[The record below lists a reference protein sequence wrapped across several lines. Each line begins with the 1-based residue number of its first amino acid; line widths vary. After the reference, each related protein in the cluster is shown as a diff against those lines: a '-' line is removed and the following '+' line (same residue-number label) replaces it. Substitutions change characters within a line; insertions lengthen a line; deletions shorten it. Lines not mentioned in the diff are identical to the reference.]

1 MTLGRACNPEF
12 HDIQGLVQRGYKEL
26 PVAEYGLF
34 QIEQSVQARAW
45 LARIVD
51 HIEPATGPGEDHPR
65 DHAVQVAFTC
75 DGLRTLGLSEAIV
88 NGFPREFREGMVTTH
103 RGRLLGDMGQSGP
116 AHWDWGAQ
124 SDTTQGA
131 GAWQTDA
138 QLHLLVLLYAKDLAA
153 RDRAQAMFWPTPG
166 ADGLREMKRLG
177 TSLLAGPEPNPEG
190 ERNWPKEHFGFR
202 DGIAQPHLAGFPP
215 RAVGPPP
222 MESNTI
228 PTGEGLLGYANAYG
242 EMPEGPTDAQGYG
255 FGRNGTFLVFRQ
267 LQQDVVAFWNYIAT
281 QVQRDPDAAIRLASK
296 MVGRWPDGT
305 PLVLSPDG
313 PKEGAQAHDQF
324 TYAHD
329 PAHPDPYGFRC
340 PIGSHIRRTNPRDS
354 LNEDP
359 VQAQALANRHRM
371 IRRSRAYGQP
381 LVEDMDPKKLLAATD
396 NGAKR
401 GLHFICLNAAINRQ
415 FEFVQNLW
423 ANSPKFGNLY
433 DGPDPLV
440 GVLDGQQGNFTV
452 QAEPVRCSYGGMPRF
467 VQVRGGAYFFL
478 PGIQAVR
485 TLATLS

>member
-1 MTLGRACNPEF
+1 MTLRRATNVEF

-34 QIEQSVQARAW
+34 QIEEPVRARAW

-75 DGLRTLGLSEAIV
+75 DGLRELGLAETII
-88 NGFPREFREGMVTTH
+88 NEFPREFREGMVTTH
-103 RGRLLGDMGQSGP
+103 RGRLLGDMGQSEP

-124 SDTTQGA
+124 QDATQGA
-131 GAWQTDA
+131 GGWRSDSR
-138 QLHLLVLLYAKDLAA
+138 LHLLVLLYAKDSAA
-153 RDRAQAMFWPTPG
+153 YDRAHAMFRPTQ
-166 ADGLREMKRLG
+166 GLREIKRLG
-177 TSLLAGPEPNPEG
+177 TSLLAGPELNPEG

-222 MESNTI
+222 TQNNTI
-228 PTGEGLLGYANAYG
+228 PAGEGLLGYENAYG

-267 LQQDVVAFWNYIAT
+267 LRQDVVAFWNYIGT
-281 QVQRDPDAAIRLASK
+281 QVQRNPDAAITLASK

-313 PKEGAQAHDQF
+313 PKEGAQTHDQF
-324 TYAHD
+324 TYAND

-359 VQAQALANRHRM
+359 EQAQALANRHRM

-381 LVEDMDPKKLLAATD
+381 LVEDMDPRKLMGATD
-396 NGAKR
+396 NGAER
-401 GLHFICLNAAINRQ
+401 GLHFISLNAAISRQ

-423 ANSPKFGNLY
+423 VNSPKFGNLY
-433 DGPDPLV
+433 DDPDPLI
-440 GVLDGQQGNFTV
+440 GVVDGQHGNFTV
-452 QAEPVRCSYGGMPRF
+452 QAEPVRRCHAAMPRF